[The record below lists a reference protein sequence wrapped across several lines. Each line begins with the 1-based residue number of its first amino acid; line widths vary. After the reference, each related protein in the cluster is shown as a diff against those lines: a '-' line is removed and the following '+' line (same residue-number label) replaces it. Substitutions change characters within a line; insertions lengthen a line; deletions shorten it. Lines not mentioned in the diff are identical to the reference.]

1 MNSEKKTPAT
11 TGKKVTAGHDHGF
24 TLRKSFTVLP
34 WSLAAIA
41 TVAALVL
48 GLVVIQQSNRPAVAA
63 GEEAEITRPL
73 TVHYEP
79 AMAGEESLVE
89 FVAEEIAPDYGVEI
103 EAVGIADGVQ
113 ANRSVAEGQIDATI
127 FEHQW
132 YMKQVAEG
140 NDLDLSTTVEI
151 YQWAFGLYSTRY
163 DSVEDLPDGAT
174 VAVPTDLANQGQALW
189 LLERE
194 GFIGLDPDIEP
205 RTAQLKDVVEN
216 PRRLDFTEIDLLS
229 MARTLDSVDAA
240 LGYTNLFDAGKIGRD
255 KGILFP
261 DPPRTYA
268 AWLIVGTEFKDTP
281 ETRKLVEVFSDPRF
295 EEYLETTDNPLVA
308 GVLTPV
314 SEQ

>member
-1 MNSEKKTPAT
+1 MNPEKKAPAT
-11 TGKKVTAGHDHGF
+11 TGEHTTAGHDHGF
-24 TLRKSFTVLP
+24 TLRKSRSVLP

-41 TVAALVL
+41 TVVALAL

-63 GEEAEITRPL
+63 GGEAEITRPL
-73 TVHYEP
+73 KVHYEP

-103 EAVGIADGVQ
+103 EAVGIADAVQ
-113 ANRSVAEGQIDATI
+113 ANRAVAEGQVDATI

-140 NDLDLSTTVEI
+140 NDFDLSTTVEI

-163 DSVEDLPDGAT
+163 DAVEDLPDGAT

-194 GFIGLDPDIEP
+194 GLIGLDSDIEP

-216 PRRLDFTEIDLLS
+216 PRRFDFTEIDLLS

-240 LGYTNLFDAGKIGRD
+240 LGYTNIFDAGKIGRD
-255 KGILFP
+255 QGILFP

-268 AWLIVGTEFKDTP
+268 SWLIVGTDFKDTP

-295 EEYLETTDNPLVA
+295 EEYLKTTDNPLVA

>member
-1 MNSEKKTPAT
+1 MSTSKKSTPARSEA
-11 TGKKVTAGHDHGF
+11 VHDHGF
-24 TLRKSFTVLP
+24 TLRRTSNTLP
-34 WSLAAIA
+34 WSLAVMA
-41 TVAALVL
+41 TVVALAL
-48 GLVVIQQSNRPAVAA
+48 GLVVVQQSNRPAIASD
-63 GEEAEITRPL
+63 GGEAEITRPL
-73 TVHYEP
+73 KVHFEP

-89 FVAEEIAPDYGVEI
+89 FVADEIAPDYGVEI
-103 EAVGIADGVQ
+103 EAVGIANSVQ
-113 ANRSVAEGQIDATI
+113 ANRAVHEGQVDATI

-140 NDLDLSTTVEI
+140 NGFDLSTTVEI

-163 DSVEDLPDGAT
+163 DSVEELPDGAT

-194 GFIGLDPDIEP
+194 GLIGLDAEIEP
-205 RTAQLKDVVEN
+205 RTATLKDVVEN
-216 PRRLDFTEIDLLS
+216 PRGFELTEIDLLS

-240 LGYTNLFDAGKIGRD
+240 LGYTNIFDAGKIGRD

-268 AWLIVGTEFKDTP
+268 SWLIVGTQFKDTP
-281 ETRKLVEVFSDPRF
+281 ETRKLVEIFSDPRF

-314 SEQ
+314 SEE

>member
-1 MNSEKKTPAT
+1 MNPEQKTPAT
-11 TGKKVTAGHDHGF
+11 TGENTTAGHDHGF
-24 TLRKSFTVLP
+24 TLRRSRTSLP

-41 TVAALVL
+41 TVAALAL
-48 GLVVIQQSNRPAVAA
+48 GLVVIQQSNRPAAAA
-63 GEEAEITRPL
+63 GGGAEITRPL
-73 TVHYEP
+73 KVHYEP

-103 EAVGIADGVQ
+103 EAVGIADPVQ
-113 ANRSVAEGQIDATI
+113 SNRAVAEGQVDATI
-127 FEHQW
+127 FEHEW

-140 NDLDLSTTVEI
+140 NGFELSTTVEI

-163 DSVEDLPDGAT
+163 DAVEDLPDGAT

-194 GFIGLDPDIEP
+194 GLLGLDPDIEP

-216 PRRLDFTEIDLLS
+216 PHGFDFTEIDLLS

-240 LGYTNLFDAGKIGRD
+240 LGYTNIFDAGKIGRD
-255 KGILFP
+255 QGILFP

-268 AWLIVGTEFKDTP
+268 SWLIVGTEFKDTP
-281 ETRKLVEVFSDPRF
+281 ETRKLVEIFSDPRF
-295 EEYLETTDNPLVA
+295 EEYLKTTDNPLVA

-314 SEQ
+314 SDQ